1 MTNAT
6 VSAVAEATGGR
17 EITLT
22 YKDGKQQVIVPA
34 GIPVVSAVEGD
45 RSLLA
50 VGLYV
55 VIAATVSPDNKISAT
70 RVQVTRDG
78 IRPPT

>member
-6 VSAVAEATGGR
+6 VSAVAQATGGR

-22 YKDGKQQVIVPA
+22 YQGGKQQVIVPA

-45 RSLLA
+45 RSLLL
-50 VGLYV
+50 VGAYV
-55 VIAATVSPDNKISAT
+55 VIAATVSPENKLTAT

-78 IRPPT
+78 VRPPT